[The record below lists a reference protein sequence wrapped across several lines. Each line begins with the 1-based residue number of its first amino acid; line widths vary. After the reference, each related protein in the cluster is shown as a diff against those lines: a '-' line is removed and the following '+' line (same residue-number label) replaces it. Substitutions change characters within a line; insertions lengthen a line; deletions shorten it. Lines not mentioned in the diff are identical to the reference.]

1 MIPEIRLEF
10 TANSN
15 IRNEAVSL
23 ARPLLEIAAL
33 QGVKTRERIIRT
45 GQAGEGR
52 AFKKYSKRAIRAR
65 RRLGLQTRYKDFK
78 RSGIFWESLKSK
90 LQTPTKASVVF
101 TGKAAKGT
109 RETKKGKRVRMSN
122 AALARM
128 LNKKEN
134 LSLFTPTAQEMADIG
149 EYMADRVTSE
159 VITAQALE
167 ESAFMLARRT
177 RSAQR
182 RANKAVQALRGRA

>member
-15 IRNEAVSL
+15 IRNEAVTL

-33 QGVKTRERIIRT
+33 QGVNTRDRIQKT
-45 GQAGEGR
+45 GSAGEGR
-52 AFKKYSKRAIRAR
+52 SFKKYSKRAIRAR

-78 RSGIFWESLKSK
+78 RSGTFWESMKSK
-90 LQTPTKASVVF
+90 LQTPSKASVVF

-109 RETKKGKRVRMSN
+109 RETKKGKRTRLTN
-122 AALARM
+122 AALARV
-128 LNKKEN
+128 LNAKEN
-134 LSLFTPTAQEMADIG
+134 LSLFTPTAEEMADIG

>member
-10 TANSN
+10 TVNSN
-15 IRNEAVSL
+15 IRNEAISL
-23 ARPLLEIAAL
+23 ARPLLEVAAL
-33 QGVKTRERIIRT
+33 QGVRTRERIQNT
-45 GQAGEGR
+45 GKAGEGR
-52 AFKKYSKRAIRAR
+52 AFRKYSKRAIRAR

-78 RSGIFWESLKSK
+78 RSGTFWQSMKAK

-101 TGKAAKGT
+101 SGRADKGT
-109 RETKKGKRVRMSN
+109 RETKKGKRVRLTN
-122 AALARM
+122 AALARV
-128 LNKKEN
+128 LNAKESY
-134 LSLFTPTAQEMADIG
+134 SLFTPTAQEMGGIG

-167 ESAFMLARRT
+167 ASAFDVSRRT

-182 RANKAVQALRGRA
+182 RANKAIKALRGRA

>member
-10 TANSN
+10 TAKSN
-15 IRNEAVSL
+15 IRSEAVTL
-23 ARPLLEIAAL
+23 ARPLLEIASMQAI
-33 QGVKTRERIIRT
+33 KTRERIIRT

-78 RSGIFWESLKSK
+78 RSGIFWESMKSK
-90 LQTPTKASVVF
+90 LQTPAKASVVF
-101 TGKAAKGT
+101 TGRAAKGT
-109 RETKKGKRVRMSN
+109 RETKKGKRVRVTN

-128 LNKKEN
+128 LNAKEN
-134 LSLFTPTAQEMADIG
+134 YSLFTPTAQEMVGVA
-149 EYMADRVTSE
+149 EYMADRVTSD

-167 ESAFMLARRT
+167 ASAYHLARRAA
-177 RSAQR
+177 RAKR
-182 RANKAVQALRGRA
+182 YANKAVQALRGRA